1 MGDEHAET
9 FYFCPVCQLYMI
21 ISYWDNFT
29 GGDETIGVRGLLDN
43 VQGDKR
49 VELIRRCERPGIKNA
64 DVTLIENI
72 STILWIEPV
81 AVLLRYN
88 Q

>member
-49 VELIRRCERPGIKNA
+49 VELIRRCERPWDKKCRCDAHREYFNN
-64 DVTLIENI
+64 TLD
-72 STILWIEPV
+72 
-81 AVLLRYN
+81 
-88 Q
+88 